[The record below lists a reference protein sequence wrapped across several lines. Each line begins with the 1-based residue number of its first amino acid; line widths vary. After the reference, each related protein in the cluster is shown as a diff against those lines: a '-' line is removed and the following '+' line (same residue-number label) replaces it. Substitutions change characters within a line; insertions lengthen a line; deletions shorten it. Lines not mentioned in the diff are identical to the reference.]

1 MITQIKVIVLYPT
14 LSSLPG
20 IFRKQRRASNR
31 SLPGQPGAH
40 SPFCAVVRA
49 LGLGSWWCSLQGR
62 GLQSSG
68 RPSCFL
74 PACLSAWASPC
85 LSIFSTVSQHAA
97 LHPCELTWHILQR
110 GRPSLPWRNGH
121 IYHSAL
127 VVAGEGERY
136 NMTLWQ
142 HMWAVSPAQGLLER
156 KSAFQTLKSNVWKE
170 CIHVGRDHGPLWQLL
185 SSSHVSAFFNVF
197 GPPATAQAGPGNRLR
212 RDRSHVPKLQSLR
225 VTNCTAFPRPPV
237 VDTLCSMRDPSA
249 LLWPSSPSFWSS

>member
-1 MITQIKVIVLYPT
+1 MITQIKVVVLYPT

-20 IFRKQRRASNR
+20 IFRKQRWASNR

-40 SPFCAVVRA
+40 THFCAVVRA

-85 LSIFSTVSQHAA
+85 LSIFSTVSQHAT
-97 LHPCELTWHILQR
+97 LHPCEPTWHILQR
-110 GRPSLPWRNGH
+110 GRPFLPWRNGH

-142 HMWAVSPAQGLLER
+142 HMWAVSPAQDLLER

-170 CIHVGRDHGPLWQLL
+170 CIHVGGDHGPLWQLL
-185 SSSHVSAFFNVF
+185 SSSHASVFFSVF
-197 GPPATAQAGPGNRLR
+197 GSPATAQAGPGGATPMCPSCRVSGWLT
-212 RDRSHVPKLQSLR
+212 VLPSLALPWWTHSVFHAR
-225 VTNCTAFPRPPV
+225 PIGSAVTFF
-237 VDTLCSMRDPSA
+237 TLS
-249 LLWPSSPSFWSS
+249 LKQLSF